1 MRSTTT
7 RTRQAAALGCALL
20 AVTAAA
26 ACTSSKP
33 AGDGTISGAQ
43 SAPPSAATA
52 SASPTP
58 SLPAGAPEVVLPA
71 DLKVTVAFPAT
82 GEADKDAVAQSLTY
96 ALRAFNGA
104 LAKGDLQDPA
114 FKYAYDG
121 MARPYMANM
130 IDQLVKRNQTV
141 TGETRYYAPTITIQ
155 DATHAAF
162 TYCED
167 QSKGYAKD
175 KSSGK
180 VLTSTPSVR
189 DYTEWNLG
197 LEKSA
202 QGVWRVTQ
210 TLGEKGSTRCQNA

>member
-1 MRSTTT
+1 M
-7 RTRQAAALGCALL
+7 
-20 AVTAAA
+20 TAAT
-26 ACTSSKP
+26 ACGSSKP
-33 AGDGTISGAQ
+33 AGDGTISGAGT
-43 SAPPSAATA
+43 APPTSASSTP
-52 SASPTP
+52 ASPTAT
-58 SLPAGAPEVVLPA
+58 LPPGAPEVALPA
-71 DLKVTVAFPAT
+71 DLKVTVQFPAT
-82 GEADKDAVAQSLTY
+82 GDAGKDAVAQSLTY

-197 LEKSA
+197 LEKST

-210 TLGEKGSTRCQNA
+210 TLGEKGSTRCQKA